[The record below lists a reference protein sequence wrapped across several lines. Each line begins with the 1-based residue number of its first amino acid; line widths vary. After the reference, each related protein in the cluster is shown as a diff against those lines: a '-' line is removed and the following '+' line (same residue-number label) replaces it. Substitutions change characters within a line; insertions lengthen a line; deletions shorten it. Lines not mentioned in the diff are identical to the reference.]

1 MKNVIA
7 YVDGFNLYHAI
18 NDLRLPP
25 LKWLNLWSLS
35 ESILR
40 PGERLTAVKYF
51 SAFATWLPGPY
62 ARHRRYVQA
71 LEQVGVQAVIGKF
84 KEKPRRCAK
93 CGARWVAH
101 EEKETDV
108 HIAITLVSDALTN
121 KFDRA
126 IVISADSDLAPA
138 VRLAGLSSPPKEI
151 FVAAPPG
158 RFSNARDLNPRL
170 EITKGRV
177 AKHLLSAVVRDKS
190 GAVAVQRPA
199 EYDP

>member
-1 MKNVIA
+1 M
-7 YVDGFNLYHAI
+7 
-18 NDLRLPP
+18 
-25 LKWLNLWSLS
+25 
-35 ESILR
+35 
-40 PGERLTAVKYF
+40 
-51 SAFATWLPGPY
+51 
-62 ARHRRYVQA
+62 
-71 LEQVGVQAVIGKF
+71 
-84 KEKPRRCAK
+84 
-93 CGARWVAH
+93 
-101 EEKETDV
+101 

-138 VRLAGLSSPPKEI
+138 VRLVGSSSPRKEI

-177 AKHLLSAVVRDKS
+177 AKHLLPAVVRDKS
-190 GAVAVQRPA
+190 GTVVVQRPA

>member
-1 MKNVIA
+1 M
-7 YVDGFNLYHAI
+7 
-18 NDLRLPP
+18 
-25 LKWLNLWSLS
+25 
-35 ESILR
+35 
-40 PGERLTAVKYF
+40 
-51 SAFATWLPGPY
+51 
-62 ARHRRYVQA
+62 
-71 LEQVGVQAVIGKF
+71 GKF

-93 CGARWVAH
+93 CGTTWVAH

-121 KFDRA
+121 KFERA

-138 VRLAGLSSPPKEI
+138 VRLAGSSSPRKEI

-158 RFSNARDLNPRL
+158 RFSNARDLRPRL

-177 AKHLLSAVVRDKS
+177 SKHLLPAVFRDKS
-190 GAVAVQRPA
+190 GAVTVQRPP